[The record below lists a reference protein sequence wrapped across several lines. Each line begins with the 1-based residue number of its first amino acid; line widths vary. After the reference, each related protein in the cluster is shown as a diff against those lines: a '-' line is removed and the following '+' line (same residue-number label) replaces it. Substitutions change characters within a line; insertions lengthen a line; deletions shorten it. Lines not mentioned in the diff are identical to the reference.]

1 MMNYKKIKRT
11 FVRQHGQS
19 DCGISC
25 LASILK
31 FHGGFATLDYL
42 RQISGTT
49 KFGTSMIGLKE
60 ASESVGFQAKGL
72 EATSVDNLKEL
83 AQPAILHVLLHGKFQ
98 HYVVY
103 YGFKGE
109 DIIIGD
115 PQSGIETWSK
125 SKLDDMWQSKALIKL
140 TPTDQI
146 EKRRHQEKSLRWFLT
161 ILKEDLNI
169 LSSSL
174 FLGILIALFSIST
187 AIFSQ
192 QLIDTILPGKNLFKL
207 ILGLS
212 LFALILFIKTGL
224 GYVKG
229 LFLITQ
235 GREFNKRLINQFY
248 NALLFLPKQFF
259 DSKKTG
265 ELVSRMNDT
274 NRIQTVIGNM
284 VGNILVEL
292 FLTIVSVIAI
302 FIYNS
307 ELGFIVLTFIPFSA
321 LFLFFFTKSITSNQK
336 EVMVLQAANES
347 NYIDSITGISEIKSL
362 NKQSFFS
369 EVTSIIYENFQN
381 RILQLGKIK
390 IRFGLFLELV
400 SILITVISIGYA
412 SLLIFHDKL
421 KIGELVA
428 VISLVGTIV
437 PALTRTAGFYVQV
450 QEAKVA
456 FDRMKEFTSL
466 QPENNN
472 GKSDNLSFGE
482 SLIIE
487 NLSFNYPGNPALLQ
501 NISLSINPQN
511 LTVLLGESGSG
522 KSTLIQLIQRF
533 YLPQS
538 GKIYY
543 GDCNILDIE
552 LYAYRGKLGVVSQHT
567 KLFNNFLLFNIALSD
582 DPNEL
587 ENAKSWCEENGFGNY
602 FKNFPRG
609 YMTLLGE
616 EGINISGGQR
626 QLVAFA
632 RVLYHNPSLLIV
644 DEGTS
649 AMDKNTENFI
659 LELLHIKKKEL
670 AILMVTHK
678 IKSALRADV
687 VYILEKGSIVQNGHP
702 RELIKSDNFFS
713 ESYRE
718 LQYHL

>member
-1 MMNYKKIKRT
+1 
-11 FVRQHGQS
+11 
-19 DCGISC
+19 
-25 LASILK
+25 
-31 FHGGFATLDYL
+31 
-42 RQISGTT
+42 
-49 KFGTSMIGLKE
+49 
-60 ASESVGFQAKGL
+60 
-72 EATSVDNLKEL
+72 
-83 AQPAILHVLLHGKFQ
+83 
-98 HYVVY
+98 
-103 YGFKGE
+103 
-109 DIIIGD
+109 
-115 PQSGIETWSK
+115 
-125 SKLDDMWQSKALIKL
+125 
-140 TPTDQI
+140 
-146 EKRRHQEKSLRWFLT
+146 
-161 ILKEDLNI
+161 
-169 LSSSL
+169 
-174 FLGILIALFSIST
+174 
-187 AIFSQ
+187 
-192 QLIDTILPGKNLFKL
+192 
-207 ILGLS
+207 
-212 LFALILFIKTGL
+212 
-224 GYVKG
+224 
-229 LFLITQ
+229 
-235 GREFNKRLINQFY
+235 
-248 NALLFLPKQFF
+248 
-259 DSKKTG
+259 
-265 ELVSRMNDT
+265 MNDT

-437 PALTRTAGFYVQV
+437 PALTRTASFYVQV

-472 GKSDNLSFGE
+472 GKRDNLSFGE
-482 SLIIE
+482 SLIIK
-487 NLSFNYPGNPALLQ
+487 NLSFNYPGNPALLH

-538 GKIYY
+538 GKICY

-582 DPNEL
+582 DPIEL
-587 ENAKSWCEENGFGNY
+587 ENAKSWCEANGFGNY

-632 RVLYHNPSLLIV
+632 RALYHNPSLLIV